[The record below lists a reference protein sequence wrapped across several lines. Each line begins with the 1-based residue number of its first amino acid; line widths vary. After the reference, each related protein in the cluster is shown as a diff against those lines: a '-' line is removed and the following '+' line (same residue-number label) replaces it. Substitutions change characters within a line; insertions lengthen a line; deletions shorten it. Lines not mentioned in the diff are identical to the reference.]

1 MAVPWLVVGKLV
13 LNNLDTIIGVVK
25 PAFTRKKVDTLPTQ
39 TDLLNQQIAELQAA
53 ASSNAEQITSLAAQI
68 KELVVALEQATADA
82 LAQRIATRRIAY
94 AALGVSVVATVLAIA
109 SLLVR

>member
-25 PAFTRKKVDTLPTQ
+25 PAFTRKKVEALSTQ

-53 ASSNAEQITSLAAQI
+53 ASNNAEQIATLAAQI

-82 LAQRIATRRIAY
+82 IAHRGATRRIAF
-94 AALGVSVVATVLAIA
+94 AALGVSVLAVILAIA
-109 SLLVR
+109 SLVVH

>member
-25 PAFTRKKVDTLPTQ
+25 PAFTRKKVEALSTQ

-53 ASSNAEQITSLAAQI
+53 ASNNAEQIASLAAQI

-82 LAQRIATRRIAY
+82 LAERSATRRIAF
-94 AALGVSVVATVLAIA
+94 AALGVSVVAAMLVITSFVL
-109 SLLVR
+109 R